1 MNVHFVFNNTYYRQI
16 YGIAM
21 GSPLGPILAD
31 FFLAKLENG
40 PLKEVINKLDFY
52 CRYVDDTIIADQNI
66 RKEQLLEL
74 FNNKHPAIKF
84 TCEEEI
90 DNKLNF
96 LDVFLSRKENGSIS
110 RGVYRKGSS
119 PSQYTH
125 FLSFVPLHFKRNLVK
140 CLAIRALK
148 ICSVDT
154 IDRELQHIHNILI
167 ELGYPLGFLKK
178 HLRVQN
184 KKIVTLTANKKPLFL
199 KLQFNCDLAS
209 DVLRDSLT
217 GVVKRTFNAANLC
230 LSYSTRSMVIP
241 QLKDKLPGYATSMC
255 IYKFSSSCGESYI
268 GRTTRQPNQRVSE
281 HLPSWLGKGYVKT
294 IRSSVLSHLI
304 NSGHVV
310 DRNKSFK
317 VIYRIPTSFPYGVRS
332 RLLHIAEAIGI
343 RANKPSLCVQK
354 KFVTPLSLSWP

>member
-1 MNVHFVFNNTYYRQI
+1 
-16 YGIAM
+16 
-21 GSPLGPILAD
+21 
-31 FFLAKLENG
+31 
-40 PLKEVINKLDFY
+40 
-52 CRYVDDTIIADQNI
+52 
-66 RKEQLLEL
+66 
-74 FNNKHPAIKF
+74 
-84 TCEEEI
+84 
-90 DNKLNF
+90 
-96 LDVFLSRKENGSIS
+96 
-110 RGVYRKGSS
+110 
-119 PSQYTH
+119 
-125 FLSFVPLHFKRNLVK
+125 KRNLVK
-140 CLAIRALK
+140 CLANRAIK

-178 HLRVQN
+178 HLRV
-184 KKIVTLTANKKPLFL
+184 KKRKIVTLTANKKPLFL
-199 KLQFNCDLAS
+199 KLQFNGDLAS
-209 DVLRDSLT
+209 DVLRDRLT
-217 GVVKRTFNAANLC
+217 KSVKRTFNAANLC

-255 IYKFSSSCGESYI
+255 IYEFSCSCGESYI
-268 GRTTRQPNQRVSE
+268 GRTTRQLNQRVSE

-304 NSGHVV
+304 DSGHIV

-354 KFVTPLSLSWP
+354 KFVTPLSLPWP